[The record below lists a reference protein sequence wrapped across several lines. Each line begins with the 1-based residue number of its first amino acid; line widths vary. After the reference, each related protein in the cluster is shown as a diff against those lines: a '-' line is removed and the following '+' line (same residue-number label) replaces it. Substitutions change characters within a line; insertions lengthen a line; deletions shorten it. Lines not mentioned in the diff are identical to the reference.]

1 MNEMD
6 FYNRLPV
13 PLQNVAITIKGFQ
26 IQKRRYNKLF
36 EKQYNRFQK
45 RSGWSY
51 ERKCEFRDKRLAEIV
66 EYCYKYIPFYK
77 KLFDENGI
85 DSHTIKTLDDLKK
98 IPIINKQIV
107 KSNFND
113 FISTNYNKNKMIL
126 THTSG
131 STGAGFQFYITPES
145 EAAHWASVWS
155 WYNSIGIN
163 RSDWNGIFT
172 GQMIVPIKR
181 DKKPYYRID
190 YARRQIRFDGYHMR
204 GDVFENFIEEL
215 NKKRPA
221 WLHGYPSSMLMIAQY
236 MLSKDIQ
243 IAYKPAAI
251 TVSSENMPSNKAKLV
266 EKAFG
271 VYPLQTYGQGEMV
284 ACFYQKPDR
293 QMYVSED
300 YSAVELIPNGIGQY
314 KVIGTSLYNFGMP
327 FLRYETG
334 DLVTFEENKNG
345 RLILTVD
352 GRQEDVVKLKDGSQ
366 IGRLDFI
373 FKDMVNV
380 AAAQI
385 VQKSYELLEIHII
398 RGIRFA
404 DDDEKKLTQ
413 MLDKYFAGRIK
424 WRIVYC
430 SEIQRTSGGK
440 LRMVKSE
447 I

>member
-1 MNEMD
+1 
-6 FYNRLPV
+6 
-13 PLQNVAITIKGFQ
+13 
-26 IQKRRYNKLF
+26 
-36 EKQYNRFQK
+36 
-45 RSGWSY
+45 
-51 ERKCEFRDKRLAEIV
+51 
-66 EYCYKYIPFYK
+66 
-77 KLFDENGI
+77 
-85 DSHTIKTLDDLKK
+85 
-98 IPIINKQIV
+98 
-107 KSNFND
+107 
-113 FISTNYNKNKMIL
+113 
-126 THTSG
+126 
-131 STGAGFQFYITPES
+131 
-145 EAAHWASVWS
+145 
-155 WYNSIGIN
+155 
-163 RSDWNGIFT
+163 
-172 GQMIVPIKR
+172 
-181 DKKPYYRID
+181 
-190 YARRQIRFDGYHMR
+190 
-204 GDVFENFIEEL
+204 
-215 NKKRPA
+215 
-221 WLHGYPSSMLMIAQY
+221 
-236 MLSKDIQ
+236 
-243 IAYKPAAI
+243 
-251 TVSSENMPSNKAKLV
+251 
-266 EKAFG
+266 
-271 VYPLQTYGQGEMV
+271 
-284 ACFYQKPDR
+284 
-293 QMYVSED
+293 
-300 YSAVELIPNGIGQY
+300 
-314 KVIGTSLYNFGMP
+314 MP